1 MMADKPIRV
10 MIVDDHAVVR
20 TGLSAFIRSYD
31 DMELAGGARTGEE
44 AVSLCTQVR
53 PDVVLMDLV
62 MPGMDGATATQAI
75 RQNSPC
81 TQVVVLTTFKDDGLV
96 QKALGAGAIGYL
108 LKDVQ
113 ADELAEAIRLAHAGQ
128 STLCREATQ
137 ALMHAASQP
146 PQPDYALSDRELDVL
161 ALMVKGLNNTEIAER
176 LVVSLST
183 VKHHVSHILS
193 KLGAINRAEAVVL
206 AVQNHLVE

>member
-1 MMADKPIRV
+1 MATKPIRV

-20 TGLSAFIRSYD
+20 TGLTAFIRSYKD
-31 DMELAGGARTGEE
+31 LELAGGARSGEE
-44 AVSLCTQVR
+44 AVKLCAAVR

-62 MPGMDGATATQAI
+62 MPGMDGAAATQAI
-75 RQNSPC
+75 RQSYPHI
-81 TQVVVLTTFKDDGLV
+81 QVVVLTTFKEEELV

-137 ALMHAASQP
+137 ALIHAASQS
-146 PQPDYALSDRELDVL
+146 PQPDYDLSERERDVL
-161 ALMVKGLNNTEIAER
+161 ALMVKGLNNTEIAEQ
-176 LVVSLST
+176 LVISLST
-183 VKHHVSHILS
+183 VKHHVSHIFS
-193 KLGAINRAEAVVL
+193 KLGVINRAEAVVL
-206 AVQNHLVE
+206 AVQNHLVD